1 MAKKKKA
8 KDKNNLNVDDVE
20 LDENGEP
27 VEKGSKFTS
36 FLIALVIIAIWL
48 VIFGLLIKMDVGGVG
63 SMLRPYLKNVPVI
76 SMILPEASDEEIAE
90 ENGYQFKNLSEAIDR
105 IKELENE
112 LANYQN
118 SGASSSQEVA
128 DLQAEIDRLKVFEDN
143 QEYYEQLKDQFDR
156 EVVFTDNAPDI
167 SEYKKWYE
175 SIDAD
180 NAAELYKEV
189 AEKLA
194 ISEEVK
200 KWAETYTK
208 MDPDKAAKILEEM
221 TGDTNLVAKI
231 LMSMTSKQR
240 GLIMQEMDTVY
251 AAKLTKIMYP

>member
-112 LANYQN
+112 LANYQD